1 MRAPERKLTGPITL
15 LVVCRTKGL
24 SNSREELAGGRPAH
38 PHRRQEAG
46 GEGKGAN
53 SAPET
58 APPTKW
64 QTGFQFLTKDFLR
77 FWMVDIHREGR
88 G

>member
-1 MRAPERKLTGPITL
+1 MDW
-15 LVVCRTKGL
+15 L
-24 SNSREELAGGRPAH
+24 SPTGGR
-38 PHRRQEAG
+38 RQ

-58 APPTKW
+58 PSPTTL
-64 QTGFQFLTKDFLR
+64 QTGLQFLTKDFLR
-77 FWMVDIHREGR
+77 FWMVDIRLEGR